1 MAPSGPKLAYPVHT
15 RVLDNGLRVV
25 VSPDR
30 SVPVVAVNLWYDVGS
45 RDELPGQSGWAH
57 LFEHLMFQGS
67 ANVAAGDHMQLLQNV
82 GGAVNGTT
90 WFDRTNYYETVPTG
104 ALDLALWLEADRLAT
119 LADHLDATNL
129 QTQREVVK
137 EEKRQRYD
145 NVPYGDALQHLVEL
159 VFPPDHPYGHVTIGS
174 MADLDLATPQGAR
187 DFFRRHYQPGNAVLT
202 LVGDVGVKDAFK
214 RAEKA
219 FGWIPG
225 APNGRPRDPV
235 APLPPLADPAVREV
249 RAAVP
254 ADAVHLAWRLPA
266 RDTPGYDAAELA
278 LAVLGQGQ
286 TSRLHR
292 GLVRGTD
299 LAAGASA
306 SATGLIAGTS
316 LAVASAR
323 ARAGA
328 DPDALED
335 ALRAEIER
343 FLVEGPTPQEL
354 RRAKVQFEREWLS
367 ELSHL
372 DARADQLGCYATLH
386 DDPERVNRRSQE
398 VARISLDE
406 VAEAARRFL
415 PLSRAAV
422 LRYRREASDAA

>member
-1 MAPSGPKLAYPVHT
+1 MASSVAKLAYPVHT
-15 RVLDNGLRVV
+15 RVLDNGLQVV

-45 RDELPGQSGWAH
+45 RDEPAGQTGWAH

-67 ANVAAGDHMQLLQNV
+67 AQVAAGDHMQALQNV
-82 GGAVNGTT
+82 GGSVNGTT
-90 WFDRTNYYETVPTG
+90 WFDRTNYYETVPVG

-145 NVPYGDALQHLVEL
+145 NVPYGDALRHLVEL

-174 MADLDLATPQGAR
+174 MTDLDRATPQGAR
-187 DFFRRHYQPGNAVLT
+187 AFFRRHYQPGNAVLT
-202 LVGDVGVKDAFK
+202 LVGDVAVKDAFK
-214 RAEKA
+214 RVEKA
-219 FGWIPG
+219 FGWITG
-225 APNGRPRDPV
+225 GRKSRRDPV
-235 APLPPLADPAVREV
+235 APLPPLADPPVREV
-249 RAAVP
+249 RADVP

-266 RDTPGYDAAELA
+266 RDTPEYDAAELA

-286 TSRLHR
+286 TARLHR

-316 LAVASAR
+316 MAVASAR
-323 ARAGA
+323 SRAGA
-328 DPDALED
+328 DPEALED
-335 ALRAEIER
+335 ALREEVDR
-343 FLVEGPTPQEL
+343 FVGQGPTPAEL

-372 DARADQLGCYATLH
+372 DARADQFGCYATLH
-386 DDPERVNRRSQE
+386 HDPERVNRRSE
-398 VARISLDE
+398 EIARIGIDE

-415 PLSRAAV
+415 PVSLAAT
-422 LRYRREASDAA
+422 LRYRREDDDAA